1 MRSLT
6 HISFYPPPSMPP
18 VQPATAWYCPRILTT
33 AWAMWPGG
41 AVMEY
46 RPVPF
51 LPNGELGLK
60 MATDVSMSLVEGAS
74 ISSAFEKEYGEGIVR
89 LPAVQDGSGSWS
101 WFLTADNGESAA
113 VEYSSVST
121 TACNDST
128 PELQLCVEPNNEN
141 GTFTHGPSG
150 LPVVALT
157 FHSVIPTTSW
167 RSHRRILLR
176 LHLASLMRCRPS
188 RPLPATRLL
197 AALSALT

>member
-74 ISSAFEKEYGEGIVR
+74 ISSAFEKEYGDARASVCSTCVLVR
-89 LPAVQDGSGSWS
+89 SSLRWREHLSW
-101 WFLTADNGESAA
+101 LRGRALGEPSVWSSISNFPSQRPTGSAA
-113 VEYSSVST
+113 
-121 TACNDST
+121 
-128 PELQLCVEPNNEN
+128 
-141 GTFTHGPSG
+141 
-150 LPVVALT
+150 
-157 FHSVIPTTSW
+157 
-167 RSHRRILLR
+167 
-176 LHLASLMRCRPS
+176 
-188 RPLPATRLL
+188 
-197 AALSALT
+197 

>member
-46 RPVPF
+46 RPMPF

-74 ISSAFEKEYGEGIVR
+74 ISSAFERSMVMRVR
-89 LPAVQDGSGSWS
+89 PCALRVFSCAARCV
-101 WFLTADNGESAA
+101 GES
-113 VEYSSVST
+113 T
-121 TACNDST
+121 
-128 PELQLCVEPNNEN
+128 
-141 GTFTHGPSG
+141 
-150 LPVVALT
+150 
-157 FHSVIPTTSW
+157 
-167 RSHRRILLR
+167 
-176 LHLASLMRCRPS
+176 
-188 RPLPATRLL
+188 
-197 AALSALT
+197 